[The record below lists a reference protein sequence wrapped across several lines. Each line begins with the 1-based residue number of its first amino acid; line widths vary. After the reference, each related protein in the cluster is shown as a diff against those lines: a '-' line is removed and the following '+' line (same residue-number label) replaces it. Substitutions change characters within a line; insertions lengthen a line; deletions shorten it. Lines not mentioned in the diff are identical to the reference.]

1 MPFGSRL
8 LLCLV
13 PVALALVVACGGDD
27 EADNGENTATPG
39 RTQRPTATRET
50 ATPDGD
56 DKPTPDGGDETPA
69 GGASPTDGADS
80 GPTPAPEGTPAVAP
94 ANQTAYVNQFQ
105 GRDVVEDECAY
116 DPTKYLVTC
125 PDRGDFAIDPPLQ
138 GQDVTCSIGIV
149 DGTAEYIRCRS
160 QEPLQAIYYEIQA

>member
-1 MPFGSRL
+1 MPFRARL

-27 EADNGENTATPG
+27 EADNGENTTTPG

-69 GGASPTDGADS
+69 GGSPTDGADP